1 MLRKPDISAN
11 LMGQL
16 AHMINMIIYL
26 FFCSLLVCSMLNCYC
41 CYAGEQVYA
50 VLSHVAD
57 ALLAAEGKLNELDNL
72 AGDGDCGSTLSRGAS
87 GP

>member
-1 MLRKPDISAN
+1 MQTKAFLLHEKRRLFGDSFTNPVCAMLRCF
-11 LMGQL
+11 G
-16 AHMINMIIYL
+16 Y
-26 FFCSLLVCSMLNCYC
+26 
-41 CYAGEQVYA
+41 YAGEQVYA

-87 GP
+87 GT

>member
-1 MLRKPDISAN
+1 MQAVEETTFDETFIE
-11 LMGQL
+11 
-16 AHMINMIIYL
+16 
-26 FFCSLLVCSMLNCYC
+26 FFCSLLVCSMLNCFGY
-41 CYAGEQVYA
+41 YSGEQVYA

-87 GP
+87 GT

>member
-1 MLRKPDISAN
+1 
-11 LMGQL
+11 
-16 AHMINMIIYL
+16 L
-26 FFCSLLVCSMLNCYC
+26 FCFGYF
-41 CYAGEQVYA
+41 AGEQVYA

-87 GP
+87 GT

>member
-1 MLRKPDISAN
+1 
-11 LMGQL
+11 
-16 AHMINMIIYL
+16 
-26 FFCSLLVCSMLNCYC
+26 MLNCYC
-41 CYAGEQVYA
+41 YYAGEQVYA